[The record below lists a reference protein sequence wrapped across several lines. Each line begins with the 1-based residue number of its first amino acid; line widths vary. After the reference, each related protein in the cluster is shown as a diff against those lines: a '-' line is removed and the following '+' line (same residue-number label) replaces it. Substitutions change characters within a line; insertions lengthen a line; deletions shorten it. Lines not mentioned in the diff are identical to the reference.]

1 MVQPKSEAFRIIDQS
16 RPNHTYRGAVVGCG
30 RMSSTIDDEVIDMP
44 HYPWPWAH
52 ATAMIE
58 ARGIELVAAA
68 DVDQSQLNDF
78 KYRWG
83 WRHSTLTTE
92 RWLKKSILT
101 SFD

>member
-1 MVQPKSEAFRIIDQS
+1 
-16 RPNHTYRGAVVGCG
+16 
-30 RMSSTIDDEVIDMP
+30 MP

-83 WRHSTLTTE
+83 VETLYTDYRE
-92 RWLKKSILT
+92 MVEKEHPDIV
-101 SFD
+101 

>member
-78 KYRWG
+78 KYRWEVE
-83 WRHSTLTTE
+83 TLYTDYRE
-92 RWLKKSILT
+92 IVVKEHPDIV
-101 SFD
+101 